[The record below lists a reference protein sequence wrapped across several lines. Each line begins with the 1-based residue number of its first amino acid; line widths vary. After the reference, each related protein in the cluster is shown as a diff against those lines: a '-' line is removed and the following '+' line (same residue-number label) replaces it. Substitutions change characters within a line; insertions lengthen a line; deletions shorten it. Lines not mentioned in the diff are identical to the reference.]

1 MNVLIDYEN
10 VFLKNKG
17 LWSKLCSG
25 LFEQYNVEIFILCN
39 KKEDFEKIDK
49 YLYSWGVRGAYVFRD
64 QKTPDELFSYIKEK
78 MDVCITGRET

>member
-10 VFLKNKG
+10 VFLNNKA
-17 LWSKLCSG
+17 LWSKLCTG
-25 LFEQYNVEIFILCN
+25 LFEQYNVEIFLLCN
-39 KKEDFEKIDK
+39 RQKDFEEIDK
-49 YLYSWGVRGAYVFRD
+49 SLYSWGVRGAYVFRD